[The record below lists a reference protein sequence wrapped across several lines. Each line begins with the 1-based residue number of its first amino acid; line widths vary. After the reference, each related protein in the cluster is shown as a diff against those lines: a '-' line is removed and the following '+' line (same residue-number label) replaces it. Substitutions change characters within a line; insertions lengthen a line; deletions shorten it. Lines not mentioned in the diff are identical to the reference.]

1 MLIDYIKSIT
11 YGVVQGITEFL
22 PVSSSGHL
30 VLLHRLLPF
39 NINDELVFDIFL
51 HLATIIAVIVYF
63 RKDIYQL
70 IKSWIISLS
79 GKSDKYSDLAW
90 LIILA
95 TIPAGIV
102 GYFFDG
108 FIENNF
114 RSMAVVVFM
123 LIAIA
128 ILFFV
133 SEKFSL
139 KKKDVYDLNWITALI
154 IGISQVLAF
163 IPGTSRSGITIIAGL
178 AVGLKRR
185 SAASFSF
192 LLSVPII
199 LGANLKKIPSLSE
212 INILSNDFLLL
223 LIAFFSALIVGFFVI
238 KYFLKYLEK
247 RSLNIFAWYRIVL
260 GVIVWLLIF

>member
-30 VLLHRLLPF
+30 VLLHRFLPF
-39 NINDELVFDIFL
+39 DINNELVFDIFL
-51 HLATIIAVIVYF
+51 HLATIIAVVFYF

-70 IKSWIISLS
+70 IKSWVISFS
-79 GKSDKYSDLAW
+79 GKFDKYSKLAW

-95 TIPAGIV
+95 TVPAGV
-102 GYFFDG
+102 AGYFLEDL
-108 FIENNF
+108 IENIF
-114 RSMAVVVFM
+114 RSVTVVIFM
-123 LIAIA
+123 LVAIA

-133 SEKFSL
+133 SEKFSSQ
-139 KKKDVYDLNWITALI
+139 KKDVYDLSWVTALM

-178 AVGLKRR
+178 AIGLKRK

-199 LGANLKKIPSLSE
+199 LGASLKKIPSLSD

-223 LIAFFSALIVGFFVI
+223 STAFFSALIVGFFVI

-247 RSLNIFAWYRIVL
+247 RSLNVFAWYRIL
-260 GVIVWLLIF
+260 LAIIVWLLIF